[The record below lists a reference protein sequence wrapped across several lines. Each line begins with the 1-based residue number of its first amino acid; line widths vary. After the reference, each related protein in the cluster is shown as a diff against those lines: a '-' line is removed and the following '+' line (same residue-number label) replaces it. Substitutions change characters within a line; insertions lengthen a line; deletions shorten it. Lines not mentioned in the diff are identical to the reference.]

1 MELWDLYTV
10 DRVRTGKTI
19 RRDEVIPE
27 RLYHLQVHVVVF
39 NSRNEM
45 LIQQRTAN
53 KRYYP
58 GLWDVTVGGGAVA
71 GDTSSLAAEREVQE
85 ELGLRVHLNGRR
97 PDFTMTYHDTFDDY
111 YVVEMDVDPADLTL
125 QEEEV
130 QAAAWA
136 DRETILRMVAEGTF
150 CPNLTGLITLL
161 FELHEKGLPR

>member
-10 DRVRTGKTI
+10 DRVKTGKTI
-19 RRDEVIPE
+19 CRGEEIPQG
-27 RLYHLQVHVVVF
+27 LYHLQVHVVIF
-39 NSRNEM
+39 NSRGEM
-45 LIQQRTAN
+45 LIQQRTPG

-58 GLWDVTVGGGAVA
+58 NLWDVSVGGGAVS
-71 GDTSSLAAEREVQE
+71 GDTSSLAAEREVRE
-85 ELGLRVHLNGRR
+85 ELGLTVQLNGRR
-97 PDFTMTYHDTFDDY
+97 PDFTITYPETFDDY
-111 YVVEMDVDPADLTL
+111 YVVEMDVPLSSLML

-136 DRETILRMVAEGTF
+136 TREEIFRMMAEGSF

>member
-1 MELWDLYTV
+1 MEIWDLYDV
-10 DRVRTGKTI
+10 DRVKTGKTI
-19 RRDEVIPE
+19 RRDEPIPE
-27 RLYHLQVHVVVF
+27 GLYHLQVHVVIF

-45 LIQQRTAN
+45 LIQQRTAS

-58 GLWDVTVGGGAVA
+58 DLWDVTVGGGAVA

-85 ELGLRVHLNGRR
+85 ELGLVVHLNGKR
-97 PDFTMTYHDTFDDY
+97 PDFTMIYRNAFDDY
-111 YVVEMDVDPADLTL
+111 YVVEMDVELSDLTL

-136 DRETILRMVAEGTF
+136 DRETILRMVEDGTF